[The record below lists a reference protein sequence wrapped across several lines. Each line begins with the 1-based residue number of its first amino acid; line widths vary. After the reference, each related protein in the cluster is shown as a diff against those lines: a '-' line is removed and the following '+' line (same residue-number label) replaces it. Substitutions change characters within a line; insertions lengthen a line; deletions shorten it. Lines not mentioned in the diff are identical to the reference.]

1 MDNEDLCA
9 THRNVIVLRRIITGI
24 RVIGKEHKRS
34 RSAALFSFFL
44 YHPRKDKSD
53 KSISSQSLS
62 KTYYIEVMASSL
74 TFKAE
79 SHKAQCVEIMAD
91 DNFNG
96 NFPEDASEAWV
107 PKQPNFILQ
116 LATPHSDKRN
126 VCLIAAHYPH
136 PDDPDQEGRTGIS
149 YDLRAHNNLNKL
161 RELASN
167 KGVFQGVE
175 DCVHDNGARVVMWF
189 AIRRY
194 PSVLPAILNS
204 HF

>member
-1 MDNEDLCA
+1 
-9 THRNVIVLRRIITGI
+9 
-24 RVIGKEHKRS
+24 
-34 RSAALFSFFL
+34 
-44 YHPRKDKSD
+44 
-53 KSISSQSLS
+53 
-62 KTYYIEVMASSL
+62 MASSL

-107 PKQPNFILQ
+107 PKQPNVILQ

-189 AIRRY
+189 AILTSGKADVTNEDTMI
-194 PSVLPAILNS
+194 PLSVIWAWDKADKKYEPTSLEQAG
-204 HF
+204 